1 MYIAVVFPI
10 IQVGSFYFYKK
21 KYMLI
26 IRVKENE
33 SIDRAIRRY
42 RRKVQNTGLIKEY
55 RRKQVYLK
63 PSTKRRTQI
72 EKAKYKEQ
80 MLRRFEDA

>member
-1 MYIAVVFPI
+1 
-10 IQVGSFYFYKK
+10 
-21 KYMLI
+21 MLI

-63 PSTKRRTQI
+63 PSTRKRQQL
-72 EKAKYKEQ
+72 EKAKYREQ
-80 MLRRFEDA
+80 MRRRLEDA